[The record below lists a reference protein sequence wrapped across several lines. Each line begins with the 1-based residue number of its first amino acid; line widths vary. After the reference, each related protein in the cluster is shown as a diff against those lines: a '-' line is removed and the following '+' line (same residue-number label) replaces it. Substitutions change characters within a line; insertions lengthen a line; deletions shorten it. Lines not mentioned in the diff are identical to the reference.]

1 MNDNILL
8 QCWLELTNP
17 TIRVAKYFTSNNHP
31 IVHIDL
37 IKRLAKHNAITADF
51 GYVDFVEL
59 FVNSYVSELL
69 AKNDLQRG
77 NSTSEPHPFWG
88 DNFKYTRHLEPGVL
102 INGDFDNEK
111 DYLRM
116 TLTLPKND
124 LTEKVMTETHL
135 FMEKAR
141 IPRIEAPAHFE

>member
-1 MNDNILL
+1 MNDNKLL
-8 QCWLELTNP
+8 EYWLELTDP
-17 TIRVAKYFTSNNHP
+17 TIRVARYCSSDSSD

-59 FVNSYVSELL
+59 FVNAYVNELV
-69 AKNDLQRG
+69 AKTDLQRG
-77 NSTSEPHPFWG
+77 NFETGAHPFWIA
-88 DNFKYTRHLEPGVL
+88 NFRYLRHLEPGV
-102 INGDFDNEK
+102 IIDGDFDNQK

-116 TLTLPKND
+116 SLSLPPGD
-124 LTEKVMTETHL
+124 LTEKVMTETHR

-141 IPRIEAPAHFE
+141 IKRIDQKKF